1 MMITVMCKTVLV
13 ILDVMTA
20 IVVILKKEVYQH
32 LSIILVELVRK
43 VLWWLQMQDRINQLQ
58 EICNSLYEEHGLT
71 DEVLSLQ
78 VAINKLRHK
87 HDLSDNTNRIHE
99 NYVQ

>member
-1 MMITVMCKTVLV
+1 
-13 ILDVMTA
+13 
-20 IVVILKKEVYQH
+20 
-32 LSIILVELVRK
+32 
-43 VLWWLQMQDRINQLQ
+43 MQDKINQLQ
-58 EICNSLYEEHGLT
+58 EVCNSLYDEHGLT

-87 HDLSDNTNRIHE
+87 HDVSDTSNQLHE

>member
-1 MMITVMCKTVLV
+1 
-13 ILDVMTA
+13 
-20 IVVILKKEVYQH
+20 
-32 LSIILVELVRK
+32 
-43 VLWWLQMQDRINQLQ
+43 MQDKINQLQ
-58 EICNSLYEEHGLT
+58 EICNELHEEFGLT

-87 HDLSDNTNRIHE
+87 HDVSDTSNQLHE